1 MTPLDLGVSDL
12 PMWLF
17 VVVHSAILLICFYFS
32 FKTKANMMVMW
43 GFMAL
48 VVGEIL
54 YLLYH
59 FEVFTFLLSHTL
71 AEVMVLLAAI
81 MIFMGLKK
89 GPGMSAM

>member
-1 MTPLDLGVSDL
+1 MTPLDFGVSNL

-17 VVVHSAILLICFYFS
+17 VIVHSAILLVCFYFS
-32 FKTKANMMVMW
+32 YKTKSNSMVMW

-48 VVGEIL
+48 VVGEVL

-59 FEVFTFLLSHTL
+59 FEIFTFLLSHTL

-81 MIFMGLKK
+81 MIYMGFTKR
-89 GPGMSAM
+89 STA